1 MTDRNRPRASGLRRR
16 ASGFPSLAAA
26 MKRCRKCGLPNG
38 VSAVFGRYDSPR
50 WMLVGQAPGKKEVA
64 LGRPFAGAAGRR
76 LFQWLAEAGFEE
88 QQFRSF
94 CYVTAMMKCFP
105 GSGERGDLKPS
116 RQQVANCSSWLEK
129 ELESVRPAVLIPVGQ
144 LAIERFLGKAKLD
157 ELIGRQ
163 FRRRIAGREVRVI
176 PLPHPSGAS
185 AWTNAPENRKLIRR
199 ATRLLARAASDGRDA
214 ATGRAQRRE
223 PTSPGPGRL
232 RRSSSR

>member
-1 MTDRNRPRASGLRRR
+1 M
-16 ASGFPSLAAA
+16 
-26 MKRCRKCGLPNG
+26 
-38 VSAVFGRYDSPR
+38 FGRFDSPR
-50 WMLVGQAPGKKEVA
+50 WMLVGQAPGKKEVT

-116 RQQVANCSSWLEK
+116 RQQVANCSSWLEQ
-129 ELESVRPAVLIPVGQ
+129 ELVLVKPAVLIPVGQ

-157 ELIGRQ
+157 GIIGRQ
-163 FRRRIAGREVRVI
+163 FRRRIAGRDVVVI

-185 AWTNAPENRKLIRR
+185 AWTNAPANRVLIQR
-199 ATRLLARAASDGRDA
+199 AKRLLARVASD
-214 ATGRAQRRE
+214 RR
-223 PTSPGPGRL
+223 GCARGCG
-232 RRSSSR
+232 

>member
-1 MTDRNRPRASGLRRR
+1 
-16 ASGFPSLAAA
+16 
-26 MKRCRKCGLPNG
+26 MKRCRKCGLPSG
-38 VSAVFGRYDSPR
+38 VSAVFGRFDSPR
-50 WMLVGQAPGKKEVA
+50 WMLVGQAPGKKEVV

-116 RQQVANCSSWLEK
+116 RQQVANCSSWLEQ
-129 ELESVRPAVLIPVGQ
+129 EMESVRPDVLVPVGQ
-144 LAIERFLGKAKLD
+144 LAIERFLGKARLD
-157 ELIGRQ
+157 EVIGRQ
-163 FRRRIAGREVRVI
+163 FHRRIAGRDVLVI

-185 AWTNAPENRKLIRR
+185 AWTNAPGHRELIGQ
-199 ATRLLARAASDGRDA
+199 AMRLLVRAASDGRNA
-214 ATGRAQRRE
+214 ATGRVQQRE
-223 PTSPGPGRL
+223 PASPGPGRL